1 MLLSKVSNV
10 SKKKKKK
17 SLNVQFLDKR
27 PSLKH
32 TVTLQVL
39 SVAIIP

>member
-10 SKKKKKK
+10 SKKKK

>member
-10 SKKKKKK
+10 SKKKKK